1 MTAYTWNLRH
11 VNKRVSFGF
20 GFEKR
25 LVMRVRLMLGVSGEV
40 CGRYFGEI
48 WFSCGFG
55 SARQRVKSYG
65 WAFSFFHLHLSGLV
79 FIAMGLSSSCSE
91 QGLLSGQGVRPSHC
105 SGFSCGAQALGHS
118 GFSSCGPWDLEHRL
132 SSCDAQA

>member
-1 MTAYTWNLRH
+1 MRMTAYTWNLRH

-91 QGLLSGQGVRPSHC
+91 QGLLSRCVSRLFIAVAS
-105 SGFSCGAQALGHS
+105 LVV
-118 GFSSCGPWDLEHRL
+118 EHRL
-132 SSCDAQA
+132 NSCWA